1 MKTPTLAACASLGLI
16 VCVWAQE
23 PAPTPQPGPT
33 PLPPPPIGPPMP
45 GAQGSDDALQNE
57 LTALFGKVER
67 RLHAIDAQ
75 MYEAASGR
83 VPVKAIAGSGL
94 EELLRAGSE
103 ASMPKSVGGVLDAA
117 QQDIVRVQSDIERI
131 LEIAEQLSQ
140 QKKGGQGQ
148 GQGQGGQG
156 QSGRSPLDSQ
166 QSGREGEREN
176 TPTSPDSGNPDGQK
190 DGQGDQP
197 KDGGHDD
204 PNDPAHN
211 QAGAPPSADKLG
223 PGSRGDGN
231 DRWGD
236 LPVRAREV
244 FRVEGASDL
253 PPQYRD
259 WIDGYYRRL
268 QSLERR

>member
-1 MKTPTLAACASLGLI
+1 MKIPTLTACASLGLI
-16 VCVWAQE
+16 LCAWTQE
-23 PAPTPQPGPT
+23 PAPPPQPDPT
-33 PLPPPPIGPPMP
+33 PRPAPPLGPPMP
-45 GAQGSDDALQNE
+45 GAQGADQALQDE

-75 MYEAASGR
+75 MYEAAAGR
-83 VPVKAIAGSGL
+83 IPVKAIPGSGL
-94 EELLRAGSE
+94 EELLKSGSE
-103 ASMPKSVGGVLDAA
+103 SSMPKSVGGVLDAA
-117 QQDIVRVQSDIERI
+117 QQDIVSVQKDIERI
-131 LEIAEQLSQ
+131 LEVAEQLG
-140 QKKGGQGQ
+140 KKKQSGQGQ
-148 GQGQGGQG
+148 GQGSGSG
-156 QSGRSPLDSQ
+156 QSGQSPLDSQ
-166 QSGREGEREN
+166 NNGRQGEREN
-176 TPTSPDSGNPDGQK
+176 TPTAPDSRNQDGEK
-190 DGQGDQP
+190 DTKGEKP
-197 KDGGHDD
+197 NDGGRDD

-211 QAGAPPSADKLG
+211 QAGGPPKADKQG

-268 QSLERR
+268 QNLERR